1 MRFIL
6 TLSTAALLSTTAAVS
21 AQTAV
26 GLTGDR
32 TLVMIDPSNATATGT
47 QDVNVEGRLLGIDW
61 RPGTEQL
68 IGVTDGFQVVAIDW
82 TNGEVS
88 VIADMNAP
96 LDYAEG
102 ATVIVDVNPAAD
114 ALRFM
119 SGTTNHRVNL
129 GTGEVTLDGELAYAA
144 DGEQAGETPMIDGT
158 AYTNSVGRPESTA
171 MYNIDTGLDALVR
184 QNPPNDGTNMVV
196 GMLGADVSAPIG
208 FDIYASAEGENAA
221 WLIAG
226 GSLHSV
232 DLESGAVTESW
243 ELNEVDGEIRDLTIV
258 PAM

>member
-1 MRFIL
+1 
-6 TLSTAALLSTTAAVS
+6 
-21 AQTAV
+21 V
-26 GLTGDR
+26 GLSGDR
-32 TLVMIDPSNATATGT
+32 TLVMIDPTNATATGT

-82 TNGEVS
+82 TSGEVT
-88 VIADMNAP
+88 VIADMNAT

-102 ATVIVDVNPAAD
+102 AAVIVDMNPAAD

-129 GTGEVTLDGELAYAA
+129 GTGEVTLDGELHFAA
-144 DGEQAGETPMIDGT
+144 DGEHAEATPMIGGT

-171 MYNIDTGLDALVR
+171 MYNIDTGLNALLR
-184 QNPPNDGTNMVV
+184 QNPPNDGTNMVI
-196 GMLGADVSAPIG
+196 GMLGAEISDPVA

-226 GSLHSV
+226 GALHSV
-232 DLESGAVTESW
+232 DLESGEVTESW
-243 ELNEVDGEIRDLTIV
+243 ELVDVDGEIRDLTVV